1 MPDTAPIVTPLARE
15 LIREITDP
23 NGARVVAVNS
33 GIGSGKSYAIAQG
46 VFIIAITRPG
56 SHQLVSAGTYGL
68 LMGVLKPRLDQAFG
82 RAARYS
88 GGTPPTY
95 FFENGSRVELLNYR
109 VPSTAASE
117 ASNPWEGHDCNA
129 LWVDEIEQLPSSVFD
144 HSFQRCRLKARDL
157 NGVVYQPTVVWIGRP
172 GAVYHWIEKA
182 EELRDNGRSVRT
194 IIMPTASNPLLADDY
209 LDNLKASMS
218 REEYECVTQSVIG
231 ARMPVRGAIYS
242 AFSPHHNLV
251 DLTVDKALPTYCAID
266 FGVNTSA
273 VLWIQEHEVNG
284 GRAAVVVDEWC
295 PDVATS
301 TRDLV
306 QGILARGWNLVEAIC
321 DPAGDARQRVSP
333 GLVSEVKIL
342 KRGVDD
348 DPDGLGGGLGCPVRA
363 VVPPARRRVRDG
375 ILRVQARIEAADGT
389 RALYVRRA
397 LWDRPEGKRG
407 IRHSI
412 LQYEWDP
419 ATGEPRKGK
428 AGSDA
433 DHAADCLR
441 LYVIRRCWDGPPS
454 IR

>member
-1 MPDTAPIVTPLARE
+1 MPDPAPIVTPLARE

-46 VFIIAITRPG
+46 IYIIAQTRPR
-56 SHQLVSAGTYGL
+56 SRQLVSAGTYGL
-68 LMGVLKPRLDQAFG
+68 LMGVLKRRLDDVLNG
-82 RAARYS
+82 HGEWREGNHYVL
-88 GGTPPTY
+88 P
-95 FFENGSRVELLNYR
+95 NGSIIDFVSYR
-109 VPSTAASE
+109 MPSTRHE
-117 ASNPWEGHDCNA
+117 ADNPWEGRDYSA
-129 LWVDEIEQLPSSVFD
+129 LWVDEIEQLPESVFD
-144 HSFQRCRLKARDL
+144 HSFQRCRLKSVDV
-157 NGVVYQPTVVWIGRP
+157 NGMTYQPTVAWVGRP
-172 GAVYHWIEKA
+172 GAVYHWMEKA
-182 EELRDNGRSVRT
+182 ESLRAQGRRVRT

-209 LDNLKASMS
+209 LDNLRASMS

-251 DLTVDKALPTYCAID
+251 DLKVDKALPTYAAID

-273 VLWIQEHEVNG
+273 VLFIQEHVING
-284 GRAAVVVDEWC
+284 INSAVVIDEWC

-306 QGILARGWNLVEAIC
+306 NGILARGYNLAEAIC

-342 KRGVDD
+342 KRAPDD

-389 RALYVRRA
+389 RALYVRRT

-419 ATGEPRKGK
+419 ASGEPKKGK
-428 AGSDA
+428 AGSEA